1 MPLYYRRFQI
11 TYWFKV
17 NFSKLPPML
26 DIKKIRENPEF
37 YRVETE
43 KKNSGLS
50 INEVLELDV
59 KRRELIAG
67 TEKLKAERNAA
78 SKKIGELKKTGQNA
92 DSAVEEMR
100 VVGDKIAE
108 LDAKI
113 RLIDEEQTDKL
124 LRIPNV
130 AHSTT
135 PEGKSS
141 EDNVVVRSWGEP
153 RQIDFA
159 ALDHKALGEKL
170 GIFDFERGAKIS
182 GSGFPVYRG
191 LGARL
196 ERALIQWF
204 LDSHR
209 ASGFE
214 EIIPPYLVTRR
225 TMIGT
230 GQLPKFEEDMY
241 ACDKNDDSFL
251 IPTAEVPVT
260 NLYADEI
267 IPESNLPLKL
277 CAYSACFRREA
288 GSYGKDTRGLLRLHQ
303 FNKVEMVYFSHP
315 EHSYENHEE
324 LVACGEKLLQELG
337 LPHRVVALCKGD
349 LGFSAA
355 KCYDLEVFSPVEKKW
370 LEVSSVSN
378 FEDYQARRANIRTKI
393 NGKNTF
399 VHTLNGSGLA
409 TPRVMVAICEQYQ
422 QADGSLVIPSVLR
435 PYMGGMEKIG

>member
-1 MPLYYRRFQI
+1 
-11 TYWFKV
+11 
-17 NFSKLPPML
+17 ML

-37 YRVETE
+37 YRLETE
-43 KKNSGLS
+43 KKNSG
-50 INEVLELDV
+50 IGIDEVLELDI

-78 SKKIGELKKTGQNA
+78 SKKIGELKKAGQNA

-100 VVGDKIAE
+100 AVGDKIAE

-113 RLIDEEQTDKL
+113 RLVDEEQTDKL

-135 PEGKSS
+135 PEGRSS
-141 EDNVVVRSWGEP
+141 ENNVVVRSWGEP
-153 RQIDFA
+153 RQMDFA

-196 ERALIQWF
+196 ERALLQWF

-209 ASGFE
+209 ESGFE
-214 EIIPPYLVTRR
+214 EVIPPYLVTRK
-225 TMIGT
+225 TMTGT
-230 GQLPKFEEDMY
+230 GQLPKFEDDMY
-241 ACDKNDDSFL
+241 ACDKNDDLFL

-267 IPESNLPLKL
+267 IPESKLPLKL

-324 LVACGEKLLQELG
+324 LVACAEKLLQQLG

-422 QADGSLVIPSVLR
+422 QADGSLVIPQVLR
-435 PYMGGMEKIG
+435 PYMGGMEKISDV

>member
-1 MPLYYRRFQI
+1 
-11 TYWFKV
+11 
-17 NFSKLPPML
+17 ML
-26 DIKKIRENPEF
+26 DIKRIRENPEF
-37 YRVETE
+37 YRVETQ
-43 KKNSGLS
+43 KKNSAIS
-50 INEVLELDV
+50 IDEVLGLDV
-59 KRRELIAG
+59 KRRELIAE
-67 TEKLKAERNAA
+67 TEKLKAERNTA
-78 SKKIGELKKTGQNA
+78 SKKIGELKKAGQNA

-100 VVGDKIAE
+100 IVGDKISE

-113 RLIDEEQTDKL
+113 RTIDEEQTDKL
-124 LRIPNV
+124 LRIPNI
-130 AHSTT
+130 AHNSV

-141 EDNVVVRSWGEP
+141 EDNTIVRTWGEP
-153 RQIDFA
+153 RHIDFA

-170 GIFDFERGAKIS
+170 GLFDFERGAKIS

-209 ASGFE
+209 ERFGFE
-214 EIIPPYLVTRR
+214 EIIPPYLVTRK
-225 TMIGT
+225 TMTGT

-241 ACDKNDDSFL
+241 RCDKDDDLFL

-260 NLYADEI
+260 NLYSDEI

-303 FNKVEMVYFSHP
+303 FNKVEMVYFAHP
-315 EHSYENHEE
+315 EKSYENHEE
-324 LVACGEKLLQELG
+324 LVACGEKLLQDLG
-337 LPHRVVALCKGD
+337 LPHRVVSLCKGD
-349 LGFSAA
+349 LGFGAA
-355 KCYDLEVFSPVEKKW
+355 KCYDLEVFAPVEKKW

-422 QADGSLVIPSVLR
+422 QADGSLVIPEVLR
-435 PYMGGMEKIG
+435 SYMGGMVSINR